1 MSLDA
6 KEASYKAIRYLLDM
20 MPGIA
25 DSKDIRLEE
34 IEFDKAGHSW
44 LITYSFPDKQ
54 ESQYFN
60 GMTPF
65 GVRRLAK
72 VIKVDS
78 EDGSFVAL
86 KQFVA

>member
-6 KEASYKAIRYLLDM
+6 KQASYAAIRYFLDM

-25 DSKDIRLEE
+25 DTKDIRLEE
-34 IEFDKAGHSW
+34 IEFDKAEHSW
-44 LITYSFPDKQ
+44 RVTYSFPDPQ
-54 ESQYFN
+54 ESPYF
-60 GMTPF
+60 GGLTPF
-65 GVRRLAK
+65 GVRRAAK
-72 VIKVDS
+72 VIKVDA

>member
-1 MSLDA
+1 MSLEI
-6 KEASYKAIRYLLDM
+6 KEATKTALRYFLDL
-20 MPGIA
+20 MPGLA
-25 DSKDIRLEE
+25 DSKEIRLEE
-34 IEFDKAGHSW
+34 IEFDKANHAW
-44 LITYSFPDKQ
+44 LVTFSFPDPQ
-54 ESQYFN
+54 ESPYFG

-72 VIKVDS
+72 VIKVDD

>member
-6 KEASYKAIRYLLDM
+6 KQASHAAIRYFLDM

-25 DSKDIRLEE
+25 DTKDIRLEE

-44 LITYSFPDKQ
+44 LVTYSFPDPQ
-54 ESQYFN
+54 ESPYF
-60 GMTPF
+60 GGLTPF

-72 VIKVDS
+72 VIKVDA

>member
-6 KEASYKAIRYLLDM
+6 KQASYHAIRYFLEM

-34 IEFDKAGHSW
+34 IEFDKVGHSW
-44 LITYSFPDKQ
+44 LVTYSFPDPQ
-54 ESQYFN
+54 ESQDF
-60 GMTPF
+60 GALTPF
-65 GVRRLAK
+65 GGRRLAK
-72 VIKVDS
+72 VIRVDA

>member
-6 KEASYKAIRYLLDM
+6 KQASKTALGYFLDM
-20 MPGIA
+20 MPGLA
-25 DSKDIRLEE
+25 QSKDVRLEE

-44 LITYSFPDKQ
+44 LVTYSFPDPQ
-54 ESQYFN
+54 ESPYF
-60 GMTPF
+60 GGLTPF

-72 VIKVDS
+72 VISVDS